1 MRELSD
7 GSIIFSAEVSG
18 LIEVKKWIL
27 GMGSYAEVLAPK
39 NLRQEIQEEISGM
52 KERYNKK

>member
-1 MRELSD
+1 
-7 GSIIFSAEVSG
+7 